1 MIKRVSELF
10 KGHNSLILGFN
21 TFLPPGYKIEV
32 VHETIPNPRPVAA
45 APQRRAAAPR
55 RYVIELLTRFPR
67 LAV

>member
-10 KGHNSLILGFN
+10 KGHNGLILGFN

-45 APQRRAAAPR
+45 APQRRG
-55 RYVIELLTRFPR
+55 V
-67 LAV
+67 